1 MLIQISRTSLSK
13 FARYNLKVYFYNAMM
28 KKNIYVFIVSLVS
41 FLFAVEGYSQKNKD
55 AIQFTGKVVT
65 SDEKGN
71 VIPLPYTTIAV
82 KGTSRGSSSE
92 IDGYFSFVA
101 LKGETIIFSRIGF
114 KSVEYTI
121 PDTMKG
127 DYYSWIQI
135 MSTDNVLLP
144 EVVIYPWP
152 SREHFKQ
159 DLLAMDITN
168 ELKEAARK
176 NMAQDVLR
184 EMRYG
189 VPADGREAAS
199 LSFRQTANRATYAG
213 QIAPQRI
220 FDVFAWKQFI
230 EAWKRGDFKKK
241 DKKN

>member
-1 MLIQISRTSLSK
+1 MQKNYKIILLSSLLS
-13 FARYNLKVYFYNAMM
+13 V
-28 KKNIYVFIVSLVS
+28 
-41 FLFAVEGYSQKNKD
+41 LFSTLTYSQNRPYNREV
-55 AIQFTGKVVT
+55 IQFTGKVVT
-65 SDEKGN
+65 SDDRGG

-82 KGTSRGSSSE
+82 KGTSRGTSSE
-92 IDGYFSFVA
+92 VDGYFSFAA

-114 KSVEYTI
+114 KTVEFTI

-144 EVVIYPWP
+144 EVLIYPWP
-152 SREHFKQ
+152 SRDHFKQ
-159 DLLAMDITN
+159 DLLAMDISN

-176 NMAQDVLR
+176 NLAQNVLR

-189 VPADGREAAS
+189 VPSDGREAAAMT
-199 LSFRQTANRATYAG
+199 FRQTADRATFAG

-241 DKKN
+241 KDKN

>member
-1 MLIQISRTSLSK
+1 MFASLLYGQN
-13 FARYNLKVYFYNAMM
+13 RPYNREV
-28 KKNIYVFIVSLVS
+28 
-41 FLFAVEGYSQKNKD
+41 
-55 AIQFTGKVVT
+55 IQFTGKVVT
-65 SDEKGN
+65 SDDRGG
-71 VIPLPYTTIAV
+71 VVPLPYTTIAV
-82 KGTSRGSSSE
+82 KGTSRGTSSE
-92 IDGYFSFVA
+92 VDGYFSFAA

-114 KSVEYTI
+114 KTVEFTI

-144 EVVIYPWP
+144 EVLIYPWP

-159 DLLAMDITN
+159 DLLAMDISN

-176 NMAQDVLR
+176 NLAENVLK

-189 VPADGREAAS
+189 VPSDGREAAS
-199 LSFRQTANRATYAG
+199 MTFRQTADRATFAG

-241 DKKN
+241 KDKN

>member
-1 MLIQISRTSLSK
+1 
-13 FARYNLKVYFYNAMM
+13 MM
-28 KKNIYVFIVSLVS
+28 KKNFYVIIFSLVS
-41 FLFAVEGYSQKNKD
+41 FLFAIEGYSQKNKD

-65 SDEKGN
+65 SDEKGGI
-71 VIPLPYTTIAV
+71 IPLPYTTIAV

-121 PDTMKG
+121 PDTMRG

-135 MSTDNVLLP
+135 MSTDNILLP

-241 DKKN
+241 EKKN

>member
-1 MLIQISRTSLSK
+1 MQKNYKIILISSLLS
-13 FARYNLKVYFYNAMM
+13 V
-28 KKNIYVFIVSLVS
+28 
-41 FLFAVEGYSQKNKD
+41 LFSTLTYSQNRPYYREV
-55 AIQFTGKVVT
+55 IQFTGKVVT
-65 SDEKGN
+65 SDDRGG

-82 KGTSRGSSSE
+82 KGTSRGTSSE
-92 IDGYFSFVA
+92 VDGYFSFAA

-114 KSVEYTI
+114 KTVEFTI

-144 EVVIYPWP
+144 EVLIYPWP
-152 SREHFKQ
+152 SRDHFKQ
-159 DLLAMDITN
+159 DLLAMDISN

-176 NMAQDVLR
+176 NLAQNVLR

-189 VPADGREAAS
+189 VPSDGREAAAMT
-199 LSFRQTANRATYAG
+199 FRQTADRATFAG

-241 DKKN
+241 KDKN

>member
-1 MLIQISRTSLSK
+1 
-13 FARYNLKVYFYNAMM
+13 MM
-28 KKNIYVFIVSLVS
+28 KGYFNIYFIG
-41 FLFAVEGYSQKNKD
+41 FLAFFLASEAFSQRSRE

-71 VIPLPYTTIAV
+71 IIPLPFTTIAV

-92 IDGYFSFVA
+92 MDGYFSFVA
-101 LKGETIIFSRIGF
+101 LKGETISFSRIGF
-114 KSVEYTI
+114 KTVEYTI

-135 MSTDNVLLP
+135 MSTDNILLP

-159 DLLAMDITN
+159 DLLAMDISN
-168 ELKEAARK
+168 ELREAARK
-176 NMAQDVLR
+176 NMAQEFLR

-199 LSFRQTANRATYAG
+199 LSFRQTANKATYAG

-241 DKKN
+241 DKKD